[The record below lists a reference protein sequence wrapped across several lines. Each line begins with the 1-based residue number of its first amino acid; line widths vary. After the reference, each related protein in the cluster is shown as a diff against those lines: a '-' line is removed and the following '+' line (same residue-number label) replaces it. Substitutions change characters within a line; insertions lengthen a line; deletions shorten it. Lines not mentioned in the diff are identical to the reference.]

1 MFIDV
6 AEIFV
11 KAGKG
16 GKGAIS
22 FRREKYVPKGGPDGG
37 DGGKG
42 GDVIIISDPNIST
55 LLDYRYKRKYI
66 AENGENGMGA
76 LKTGRNGKDEILR
89 VPVGTVIKDAETNK
103 ILFDFTEPHQKFV
116 VARGGKGGRGNVHF
130 KSPTNQAPRK
140 ADPGMPG
147 EERKIILELKL
158 IADVGI
164 VGFPNA
170 GKSTLISVISAAKP
184 KIADYPFTTLEPV
197 LGLVQYKD
205 FESFVV
211 ADIPGIIE
219 GASEGKGLGL
229 KFLRH
234 IERTKILLF
243 LIPINSE
250 NIYKEYKILLNEL
263 ESYSTE
269 LLKKPR
275 LIAISKI
282 DLISNEELKKLKDRV
297 SKKPI
302 DKEHKTIFISSVSN
316 INIQELLNELYL
328 LVSKTRPKEI
338 KSTQLTPIK

>member
-1 MFIDV
+1 MFIDLV
-6 AEIFV
+6 EIYV
-11 KAGKG
+11 KAGNG
-16 GKGAIS
+16 GRGAVS

-42 GDVIIISDPNIST
+42 GDVVIISDPNMST

-66 AENGENGMGA
+66 AQNGEPGMGA
-76 LKTGRNGKDEILR
+76 LKTGKSGEDVILR
-89 VPVGTVIKDAETNK
+89 VPVGTVVKDKETGK
-103 ILFDFTEPHQKFV
+103 VLFDFTEAGQTYI
-116 VARGGKGGRGNVHF
+116 VARGGKGGKGNTHF

-140 ADPGMPG
+140 AEPGKPG
-147 EERKIILELKL
+147 EEKWIVLELKL

-205 FESFVV
+205 FKSFVV

-219 GASEGKGLGL
+219 GASKGKGLGL

-243 LIPINSE
+243 LISASTEDVFN
-250 NIYKEYKILLNEL
+250 EYKILVKEL
-263 ESYSTE
+263 KSYSKE
-269 LLKKPR
+269 LLKKPHVV
-275 LIAISKI
+275 AISKM
-282 DLISNEELKKLKDRV
+282 DLVPNEERKNFEQNVKSKFKAAIKGMERPKKIL
-297 SKKPI
+297 
-302 DKEHKTIFISSVSN
+302 FISSIANIGLEKLLDALAEILSESN
-316 INIQELLNELYL
+316 KA
-328 LVSKTRPKEI
+328 S
-338 KSTQLTPIK
+338 

>member
-1 MFIDV
+1 MFIDLV
-6 AEIFV
+6 EIYV
-11 KAGKG
+11 KAGNG
-16 GKGAIS
+16 GKGAVS

-42 GDVIIISDPNIST
+42 GDVVIVSDPNMST
-55 LLDYRYKRKYI
+55 LLDYRYKRKYV

-76 LKTGRNGKDEILR
+76 LKTGKSGDDIILR
-89 VPVGTVIKDAETNK
+89 VPVGTVVKDKETEE
-103 ILFDFTEPHQKFV
+103 ILFDFTEPHQKFI
-116 VARGGKGGRGNVHF
+116 VAKGGKGGRGNTHF

-140 ADPGMPG
+140 AEPGQPG
-147 EERKIILELKL
+147 EERWIILELKL

-170 GKSTLISVISAAKP
+170 GKSTLISMISAAKP

-205 FESFVV
+205 FKSFVV

-243 LIPINSE
+243 LIDASSE
-250 NIYKEYKILLNEL
+250 NPFKDYKVLVKEL
-263 ESYSTE
+263 KSYSPE
-269 LLKKPR
+269 LLKKPH
-275 LIAISKI
+275 LVAISKM
-282 DLISNEELKKLKDRV
+282 DLIQEIERKEFEKKIK
-297 SKKPI
+297 SKFRETIKGYSKPKAI
-302 DKEHKTIFISSVSN
+302 HFISAVAN
-316 INIQELLNELYL
+316 IGIETLLDK
-328 LVSKTRPKEI
+328 LVDVLDKLDK
-338 KSTQLTPIK
+338 